1 MEYLIEL
8 SQELSN
14 KEVNSR
20 ALDSVVSSVFKVF
33 EPDTAGEAQMAFDT
47 LMVVL
52 GFGLNQEEYIQ
63 KIVDSL
69 SGYEIANLAK
79 TFISEAVYNHY
90 HGVFKLEYST
100 SAQPLMKAMNETIED
115 SKQLVKEF
123 EEANK
128 TLKENLN

>member
-1 MEYLIEL
+1 MNFLIEL
-8 SQELSN
+8 SQDLSN

>member
-52 GFGLNQEEYIQ
+52 GFELKQEEYIQ

-115 SKQLVKEF
+115 SKQIIKEF